1 MVNTILLV
9 ILSFAG
15 GFLVAFVT
23 SSLIWDPD
31 DRYDKEATYRERKI
45 PASEIREECVSSG
58 DRTRLVAC
66 PECEGAS
73 ISTSDVGGITSGGCE
88 TCGGTGLVAEEEV
101 EKSV

>member
-1 MVNTILLV
+1 M
-9 ILSFAG
+9 
-15 GFLVAFVT
+15 
-23 SSLIWDPD
+23 
-31 DRYDKEATYRERKI
+31 
-45 PASEIREECVSSG
+45 SSG
-58 DRTRLVAC
+58 DLTRLVAC

>member
-45 PASEIREECVSSG
+45 PASEIREECEIIDEAAADEHEDG
-58 DRTRLVAC
+58 FRAGMEYATDRFRERWDL
-66 PECEGAS
+66 
-73 ISTSDVGGITSGGCE
+73 
-88 TCGGTGLVAEEEV
+88 
-101 EKSV
+101 